1 MATTFNVLDI
11 IFFSITLTF
20 VIIAFFRGFIKE
32 IFSILN
38 WIISFLISYYLT
50 PLLIEPLSPYFSSKI
65 ALDIFLRTIL
75 FFICF
80 LAIAFST
87 SGLSNTIKETFP
99 KWLDKIM
106 GITFAIGK
114 SLLVFGLF
122 YSLYFA
128 IYKFLIGNNKSIDY
142 QKDTPVFIREA
153 KCYGIIKISGRVVD
167 PVVNGVFNSVSKNFQ
182 KIISDQKLLENKVG
196 EIVEE
201 KFNDTI
207 EQELIKKPLQEGKN
221 FQEKDS
227 QEKDSQEKDSGYKKN
242 DIQKMERLIDI
253 INK

>member
-20 VIIAFFRGFIKE
+20 VLIAFFRGFVKE

-75 FFICF
+75 FTICF

-87 SGLSNTIKETFP
+87 SGLSTTIKENFP

-106 GITFAIGK
+106 GIAFAVGK

-122 YSLYFA
+122 YSLYFT
-128 IYKFLIGNNKSIDY
+128 IYKFLIANNKPIDY
-142 QKDTPVFIREA
+142 QKDTPVFIKEA
-153 KCYGIIKISGRVVD
+153 KCYGIIKTSGRIVD

-182 KIISDQKLLENKVG
+182 KIISDQKLLENKVN

-201 KFNDTI
+201 KANDII
-207 EQELIKKPLQEGKN
+207 EQDLIKKPLQEEEN
-221 FQEKDS
+221 PQEKN
-227 QEKDSQEKDSGYKKN
+227 SGYKKN

>member
-20 VIIAFFRGFIKE
+20 VLIAFFRGFVKE

-75 FFICF
+75 FTICF

-87 SGLSNTIKETFP
+87 SGLSTTIKENFP

-106 GITFAIGK
+106 GIAFAVGK

-122 YSLYFA
+122 YSLYFT
-128 IYKFLIGNNKSIDY
+128 IYKFLIANNKPIDY
-142 QKDTPVFIREA
+142 QKDTPVFIKEA
-153 KCYGIIKISGRVVD
+153 KCYGIIKISGRIVD

-182 KIISDQKLLENKVG
+182 KIISDQKLLENKVN

-201 KFNDTI
+201 KDNNII
-207 EQELIKKPLQEGKN
+207 EQDLIKKPLQEEEN
-221 FQEKDS
+221 PQEKN
-227 QEKDSQEKDSGYKKN
+227 SGYKKN